1 MRDKDGNIL
10 KNAHVLGFLRR
21 LCKLLFFNIKPIFV
35 FDGGAPELKRI
46 TLIKRRKR
54 RSGKVNELQKTAE
67 KILAAQ
73 MKVRAIKEIN
83 DVDGSNPTKIRQRRK
98 NDEFDLPPI
107 SGSLESMMTD
117 DDSRLA
123 TADDLLR
130 FIEKYKPENIDTSS
144 ELFQSLPLSKQYEII
159 SELRQKSRISTR
171 DRYKELIKNLLRRN
185 DLTQKMLDVSNN
197 SNNKLNNSIPMRIA
211 SERNKEFILVKNI
224 KSNGYTM
231 VTNNDSISNIKRSKG
246 LGTIDEPLNL
256 DDNSKAYVDDEES
269 IESVMEKFQALESLE
284 SKKSTTPI
292 TISDGY
298 DSDRN
303 SEGNG
308 SEYYEPEFFYAL
320 WISQVTKEFRK
331 EFENY
336 EELIHKA
343 IYEWDNDEI
352 KNQKTLAFKKKG
364 KIREGDNEKEAAL
377 KFWIKFLQAVIQ
389 FKLNMQPNESVNN
402 SQPENSITQND
413 NNNNYSQVHYIDDS
427 SDENTLPIESK
438 LLDSDIIEIF
448 DDEIPE
454 NEEKSQNVP
463 GNEYREIKLKNVN
476 LDSMLLPQTFDYQLL
491 DEYKIKP
498 SIYLEHYSK
507 NLPSYFISENNTT
520 NDLSSNEKSSM
531 TDNDLSN
538 YNSIDDERNNNKSSN
553 VENSK
558 KLEGANKSEL
568 SEDEFI
574 EVIISGTN
582 VPPSKFENE
591 EPSEQEDL
599 MIQTL
604 NNLDNS
610 QMEINYPDEI
620 PSEIRN
626 EIQNEI
632 QNKIQDEINNVN
644 DINNFITSNDDY
656 IESHE
661 IGDEMEI
668 CEDLEISNEKVT
680 FKEIT
685 KMDSDE
691 SEDEENSLSE
701 NYIYENIDNSMS
713 EEVSEYARF
722 LSELQN
728 KDLTTV
734 QKELTDEIQQLN
746 EKQRKEK
753 RDIDIITQTMINEC
767 QELLKLFGI
776 PFITAPMEAEAQ
788 CAELLRL
795 NLVDGIITDDCDVFL
810 FGGTQVYKNFF
821 DKKKYVECYNAE
833 DFEREFQLDR
843 EKLIK
848 LALLLGSDYSEGLPK
863 VGIVTAME
871 ILNEFSEE
879 DGLVKFRDWWLE
891 VQYGTYVPENDE
903 NAFLNPHVDDSA
915 IPFQWGV
922 PDIDD
927 LKIFLSDKLLWSE
940 DKVDETIV
948 PVIKSMMERQ
958 SEKNLTQTSIDNF
971 FGRTNNRG
979 TMHKSKRIQNI
990 VNTWKNGDA
999 ESSKNLKRK
1008 IPQNSIIIDS
1018 SDSELSSL
1026 SNEEERINKKFR
1038 HKKKK

>member
-1 MRDKDGNIL
+1 MD
-10 KNAHVLGFLRR
+10 FS
-21 LCKLLFFNIKPIFV
+21 KL
-35 FDGGAPELKRI
+35 
-46 TLIKRRKR
+46 
-54 RSGKVNELQKTAE
+54 Q
-67 KILAAQ
+67 
-73 MKVRAIKEIN
+73 
-83 DVDGSNPTKIRQRRK
+83 
-98 NDEFDLPPI
+98 
-107 SGSLESMMTD
+107 
-117 DDSRLA
+117 
-123 TADDLLR
+123 
-130 FIEKYKPENIDTSS
+130 
-144 ELFQSLPLSKQYEII
+144 
-159 SELRQKSRISTR
+159 
-171 DRYKELIKNLLRRN
+171 IKNLLRRN
-185 DLTQKMLDVSNN
+185 DLTQKMLDVSNSTN
-197 SNNKLNNSIPMRIA
+197 NNNNKSNDTRPIRIA
-211 SERNKEFILVKNI
+211 SERNKEYVLVKNV

-256 DDNSKAYVDDEES
+256 DDSSEDEESESKLNEFNDGNEREINEFDDIDLNSSTSNLGDDSFINDSKAYVNDEES
-269 IESVMEKFQALESLE
+269 IESVMEKFQALE

-303 SEGNG
+303 SEGDG

-320 WISQVTKEFRK
+320 WLSQVTKEFQK
-331 EFENY
+331 EFENH

-352 KNQKTLAFKKKG
+352 KNQKSLAFKKKG

-389 FKLNMQPNESVNN
+389 FKINMQPNEPVNI
-402 SQPENSITQND
+402 SQTENSIAQ
-413 NNNNYSQVHYIDDS
+413 NNYSQVHYIDDS
-427 SDENTLPIESK
+427 SDESTLQIESK
-438 LLDSDIIEIF
+438 LLDSNIIEIL
-448 DDEIPE
+448 DDESPE
-454 NEEKSQNVP
+454 NEEQSRNVP
-463 GNEYREIKLKNVN
+463 GNEYREIELKNIN
-476 LDSMLLPQTFDYQLL
+476 LDSMLLPQTFAHQLP

-507 NLPSYFISENNTT
+507 NLPSYFISKNNLT
-520 NDLSSNEKSSM
+520 NDLSSYEKSSM

-538 YNSIDDERNNNKSSN
+538 YNSIDDERNHNKSLN
-553 VENSK
+553 IENSK
-558 KLEGANKSEL
+558 KLEGTNISEL
-568 SEDEFI
+568 SEDEFV

-582 VPPSKFENE
+582 VSPTNFENE

-599 MIQTL
+599 KTQTV
-604 NNLDNS
+604 NNSNNS
-610 QMEINYPDEI
+610 QMEVNTSSYPDEI
-620 PSEIRN
+620 
-626 EIQNEI
+626 QNEM
-632 QNKIQDEINNVN
+632 QDEMEMEIEINNGIQNNVSSSMN
-644 DINNFITSNDDY
+644 DIDNFITSNVDY
-656 IESHE
+656 IKSHK
-661 IGDEMEI
+661 IDDEMEI
-668 CEDLEISNEKVT
+668 CEESDISNDKVIS
-680 FKEIT
+680 KEIT
-685 KMDSDE
+685 KIDSDE
-691 SEDEENSLSE
+691 SDNSLSE

-728 KDLTTV
+728 KDLTTI
-734 QKELTDEIQQLN
+734 QKELSNEIQQLN

-753 RDIDIITQTMINEC
+753 RDIDTITQTMINEC

-795 NLVDGIITDDCDVFL
+795 SLVDGIITDDCDVFL

-821 DKKKYVECYNAE
+821 DKKKYVECYIAE
-833 DFEREFQLDR
+833 DFECEFQLDR

-879 DGLVKFRDWWLE
+879 DGLEKFRDWWLE
-891 VQYGTYVPENDE
+891 VQCGTYVPESDE
-903 NAFLNPHVDDSA
+903 NEFKKKFRKKMTGNLFLSKNFPNLNIRDAFLNPQVDDSA

-948 PVIKSMMERQ
+948 PVIKAMMERQ

-990 VNTWKNGDA
+990 VNTWKKGDA
-999 ESSKNLKRK
+999 ASSKNLKRK
-1008 IPQNSIIIDS
+1008 IPPNSIILDS
-1018 SDSELSSL
+1018 SDSGSSSL
-1026 SNEEERINKKFR
+1026 SNKDESEEERNNKKFR
-1038 HKKKK
+1038 HKKK